1 MLRTVASLNLTP
13 MIDVIFNLLV
23 FFVVGTRFAEVEG
36 LLASELPAAPA
47 AGARTAIPLMPIRVR
62 LAADTSDPDACLIRI
77 DNTAAVPRSFRDLTE
92 LLLRLKGEHT
102 GFESDTPIV
111 IIADGDIHWQHVVNA
126 FNAGKAAEYRNISFA
141 Q

>member
-1 MLRTVASLNLTP
+1 VRAAVQLNLTP
-13 MIDVIFNLLV
+13 MIDVIFNLLI

-47 AGARTAIPLMPIRVR
+47 QGVQAAIPLMPIRVR
-62 LAADTSDPDACLIRI
+62 LAPDPAGSDGCLIRI
-77 DNTAAVPRSFRDLTE
+77 DNTALVPRNFLDLRE
-92 LLLRLKGEHT
+92 VLIKLKGEHT

-111 IIADGDIHWQHVVNA
+111 IIADEAVQWQHVVNA
-126 FNAGKAAEYRNISFA
+126 FNAGKAAGYQSISFG